1 MTTSHIFILWGCLE
15 KSFVIWFPESCK
27 YLGWQEKKMPSHLKI
42 TKQREKIKIFKENAE
57 DVFIL

>member
-27 YLGWQEKKMPSHLKI
+27 YLGWQEKKDAKPFENYQ
-42 TKQREKIKIFKENAE
+42 TKRENQNF
-57 DVFIL
+57 